1 MASLTKYAAS
11 DGDLTAGLVV
21 VNPALDDAAELRDQ
35 IANELEPVYPRDLAR
50 LAQEIGETPAVLT
63 QIHRSVAQI
72 VDWLDAHPAVDQ
84 VLSAHHSSSRENY
97 EKIARSPEMV
107 GSMISFTLH
116 GSLEEFY
123 DRLPLPKGPSFGMK
137 TTLVCPFIY
146 LAHYDLVNSESGR
159 AELAAS
165 GINPDLVR
173 FSVGCEPV
181 EAIIAALEE
190 ALSGIERRVSTP
202 RLS

>member
-1 MASLTKYAAS
+1 
-11 DGDLTAGLVV
+11 
-21 VNPALDDAAELRDQ
+21 
-35 IANELEPVYPRDLAR
+35 
-50 LAQEIGETPAVLT
+50 
-63 QIHRSVAQI
+63 
-72 VDWLDAHPAVDQ
+72 
-84 VLSAHHSSSRENY
+84 
-97 EKIARSPEMV
+97 MV

-123 DRLPLPKGPSFGMK
+123 DRLTLQKGPSFGMK

-146 LAHYDLVNSESGR
+146 LAHYDLVNSEAGR

-165 GINPDLVR
+165 GIDPDLVR

-190 ALSGIERRVSTP
+190 ALA
-202 RLS
+202 